1 MLTKVML
8 IMEIDDSDIGKI
20 GDKIV
25 WHNDEFNANW
35 KLKKIPA
42 KKIPNGSD
50 IFNDYVNGWN
60 DCVDAI
66 LGDDNG

>member
-1 MLTKVML
+1 MLTKVLL
-8 IMEIDDSDIGKI
+8 IMEIDDNDINKI

-25 WHNDEFNANW
+25 WHNEEFNVNW
-35 KLKKIPA
+35 KLKKITT

-60 DCVDAI
+60 DCIDEI
-66 LGDDNG
+66 LGEK